1 VFGFLAARLIQ
12 ALVTLLAVSVVV
24 FALAHATGNPADV
37 LLPLEAT
44 GEQRVAMI
52 RELGLDRPLP
62 QQYLAFLSRA
72 VRADFGKSLRTK
84 QPAMDLVADRFW
96 PSITLASTAM
106 AIAVMIS
113 LPLGVM
119 AAVNRTGIWD
129 RIAMTVALLGQSLP
143 SFFTGVV
150 AIFVFSVTFE
160 LLPAQG
166 SGTWAHYVLPSLTL
180 GWFTSAGVTRLVR
193 SSMLEVLDSEFV
205 KLARTKG
212 LSEAVVVCK
221 HALRNALIPVITFI
235 GYMYGV
241 IIAAAIATETV
252 FGWPGLG
259 RLAYEAVTWR
269 DYPLLQ
275 AVVLV
280 WATLIIGI
288 NLLVDVAYGVLDPRI
303 RR

>member
-1 VFGFLAARLIQ
+1 MLSFLAVRLVQ

-24 FALAHATGNPADV
+24 FALAHTTGNPADV
-37 LLPLEAT
+37 ILPVEASR
-44 GEQRVAMI
+44 EQRTAMI
-52 RELGLDRPLP
+52 SDLGLDKPYP
-62 QQYLAFLSRA
+62 HQYWIFLTRA
-72 VRADFGKSLRTK
+72 ARGDFGNSLRTK
-84 QPAMDLVADRFW
+84 QPAMELVADRFW
-96 PSITLASTAM
+96 PSIKLASAAM
-106 AIAVMIS
+106 VFAVLLS

-119 AAVNRTGIWD
+119 AAVNRMGPWD
-129 RIAMTVALLGQSLP
+129 RVAMSVALLGQSLP
-143 SFFTGVV
+143 SFFTGVL
-150 AIFVFSVTFE
+150 AIFIFSVTLE

-166 SGTWAHYVLPSLTL
+166 AGSVAHYVMPAATL
-180 GWFTSAGVTRLVR
+180 GWFTSAGITRLVR

-212 LSEAVVVCK
+212 LAEAWVVGK
-221 HALRNALIPVITFI
+221 HALRNALIPVITFV

-252 FGWPGLG
+252 FAWPGLG

-269 DYPLLQ
+269 DFPLLQ

-280 WATLIIGI
+280 WAALIIGI
-288 NLLVDVAYGVLDPRI
+288 NFVVDLMYGILDPRI

>member
-1 VFGFLAARLIQ
+1 
-12 ALVTLLAVSVVV
+12 
-24 FALAHATGNPADV
+24 
-37 LLPLEAT
+37 
-44 GEQRVAMI
+44 
-52 RELGLDRPLP
+52 
-62 QQYLAFLSRA
+62 
-72 VRADFGKSLRTK
+72 
-84 QPAMDLVADRFW
+84 
-96 PSITLASTAM
+96 M

-119 AAVNRTGIWD
+119 AAVNRTGTWD

-143 SFFTGVV
+143 AFFTGVV

-221 HALRNALIPVITFI
+221 HALRNALIPVITFV

-252 FGWPGLG
+252 FAWPGLG

-269 DYPLLQ
+269 DFPLLQ

-280 WATLIIGI
+280 WAALIIGI